1 MAEAV
6 ASGQAVREKCTKQ
19 LVQIVNKKLKYLSY
33 HPVTGQ
39 FTAENAT
46 RNIDQPDIRS
56 VTNRYLIL

>member
-1 MAEAV
+1 MA
-6 ASGQAVREKCTKQ
+6 SDQAVREKCTKQ
-19 LVQIVNKKLKYLSY
+19 LVQIVNRKQKYLSY

-46 RNIDQPDIRS
+46 RSIDQPDIRS